1 MLRLLIV
8 SYYQTSVENQTTVR
22 SFNLT
27 RIKGDLVMKLLNN
40 AVIRLTKNRKPAY
53 DSENELMWELTIPAH
68 GLSLVTLKQKA
79 IN

>member
-40 AVIRLTKNRKPAY
+40 AVI
-53 DSENELMWELTIPAH
+53 
-68 GLSLVTLKQKA
+68 
-79 IN
+79 